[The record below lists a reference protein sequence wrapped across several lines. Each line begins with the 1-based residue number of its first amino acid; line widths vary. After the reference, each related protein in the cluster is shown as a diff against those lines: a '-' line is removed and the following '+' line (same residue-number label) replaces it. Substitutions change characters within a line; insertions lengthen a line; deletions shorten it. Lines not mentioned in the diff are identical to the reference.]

1 MMSRIL
7 FVLLVCLFSSSAN
20 AQTFPIV
27 PLIEPVYPADEPLL
41 SEFQWLDADSTL
53 NRRGDI
59 NNDGIDDLIVLF
71 LGPGIYQM
79 PETRSLWVF
88 TRNADGT
95 FNPPE
100 YIEGFPLLG
109 YGFLQDMAVNDF
121 DDDGRDDILLL
132 TGVGQYLHVWLNT
145 VNGMERGPILDL
157 MVTPD
162 QSKFA
167 RVEIDDFTGDGR
179 DDYIIWN
186 SANDIWMWRS
196 LPDGSYESRL
206 LRDKPGSAGYGM
218 VFTSTDVDGDGD
230 TDIFVSINQS
240 RLLWYDN
247 NGTSF
252 VPRELPELL
261 IDWPFIYN
269 QSTIL
274 GDFNADGL
282 IDLMLP
288 AKTPDE
294 VGFAFY
300 LAPFSF
306 DISRNTPFIPIPE
319 SASIPIDFSRSDQA
333 VSIGD
338 LDGDGTDDVVFL
350 PDDEH
355 RRGWI
360 MTDPMNINGR
370 RAFGRTLDLHGT
382 GSFSPEQYDYDER
395 YAYRE
400 ICFDVNGD
408 GVDDRMHVTTTR
420 KYADLDDSEPDPN
433 GIMLWASLTN
443 CFDTEY
449 LEDPRNMVP
458 MSSSTHLIEADLDL
472 DGMPELIKAPRGAF
486 LGRIN
491 VLGHD
496 SDGYLVRFESD
507 FLSNLPG
514 FRTQLAQID
523 ADPRPDLVSLAYGQQ
538 SPFPAIFVN
547 PDPGSPTTS
556 AQNTPLA
563 FDGKQA
569 LEDAQIEFYAE
580 GSSFVVADINGDGL
594 DDIVMRGDDR
604 DPARGPRVVLPWINE
619 GDGTFSIGSM
629 FEVGSSEAEP
639 TTFLWALDD
648 DHDGDIDLISFAGDR
663 DFTSIE
669 IYHNIGDGSF
679 VYNRMIDVHSYDNI
693 DPFWVTSEDTDLDG
707 YEDLVIV
714 LTDQRDTSEVMI
726 VYGSKN
732 GLVFEPTYLQG
743 RGAAEAI
750 VADVNFDG
758 LPDIVTCAYNTW
770 IPRQHSITVML
781 QTEGRVFQPAVSIS
795 DQNFSTLI
803 WFDVDLDGAND
814 LLAADSDADFGTLY
828 RSLPAPCP
836 PDLNLDKQLN
846 FYDISLF
853 IELFLAQR
861 PLVDF
866 NRDGSHNFFD
876 VSRMIE
882 SYLHGCP

>member
-1 MMSRIL
+1 MISKFWFL
-7 FVLLVCLFSSSAN
+7 LLVCLYSSSAN
-20 AQTFPIV
+20 AQSFPIV
-27 PLIEPVYPADEPLL
+27 PLIEPVYPADQPLL
-41 SEFQWLDADSTL
+41 SEFQWLDADGTL

-59 NNDGIDDLIVLF
+59 NNDEIDDLIVLF

-95 FNPPE
+95 FNPPY
-100 YIEGFPLLG
+100 YIDGFPLLG

-145 VNGMERGPILDL
+145 VNGFERAPILDL
-157 MVTPD
+157 GISISPD
-162 QSKFA
+162 NIS
-167 RVEIDDFTGDGR
+167 RLNIEDYTGDGL

-186 SANDIWMWRS
+186 SMKQIWLWRS
-196 LPDGSYESRL
+196 MPDGSFASQML
-206 LRDKPGSAGYGM
+206 WDDPGSSHFGM
-218 VFTSTDVDGDGD
+218 DIISTDIDGDAD
-230 TDIFVSINQS
+230 PDILASIN
-240 RLLWYDN
+240 YDELVWFEN
-247 NGTSF
+247 IGDSYL
-252 VPRELPELL
+252 PRELDDGI
-261 IDWPFIYN
+261 IDSPNLSSEHAI
-269 QSTIL
+269 I

-282 IDLMLP
+282 TDLMFR
-288 AKTPDE
+288 ADAQG
-294 VGFAFY
+294 VDGFAFY
-300 LAPFSF
+300 LAPF
-306 DISRNTPFIPIPE
+306 DLDELRDVPFVALPEVAPIPE
-319 SASIPIDFSRSDQA
+319 GFSRKDQA
-333 VSIGD
+333 RTPGD

-370 RAFGRTLDLHGT
+370 RAFGRTPDLHGT
-382 GSFSPEQYDYDER
+382 GSFSPKQYDYDEK

-408 GVDDRMHVTTTR
+408 RVDDRIHVTTTR
-420 KYADLDDSEPDPN
+420 KYVDLDDSEPDPN

-449 LEDPRNMVP
+449 LEDQRDVVFVPR
-458 MSSSTHLIEADLDL
+458 SSHLIEVDQDL
-472 DGMPELIKAPRGAF
+472 DGVPELINTQGYLSNRLNS
-486 LGRIN
+486 LGR
-491 VLGHD
+491 D
-496 SDGYLVRFESD
+496 SDGYLVML
-507 FLSNLPG
+507 LSNYPSNIAG

-523 ADPRPDLVSLAYGQQ
+523 ADSRPDLVSLAYGQQ

-580 GSSFVVADINGDGL
+580 GSSFVVADINGDSL

-639 TTFLWALDD
+639 TTFLWALDE
-648 DHDGDIDLISFAGDR
+648 DHDGDIDIISFAGDP
-663 DFTSIE
+663 DFTWIE

-679 VYNRMIDVHSYDNI
+679 VYNRMIDVHSYDRI

-732 GLVFEPTYLQG
+732 GLEFDPTYLQG

-770 IPRQHSITVML
+770 IPRQHSLTVML
-781 QTEGRVFQPAVSIS
+781 QSEGRIFQPAVSIS

-803 WFDVDLDGAND
+803 WFDVDLDGAKD
-814 LLAADSDADFGTLY
+814 LLAADADTSYSTHY
-828 RSLPAPCP
+828 RSLPAPCL

-876 VSRMIE
+876 VSAMIE
-882 SYLHGCP
+882 SYLQGCP